1 MIEETSREDDRKN
14 VGGGMEE
21 RLRRSG
27 SFGSSGS
34 SESDY
39 GIGAGTSCCFANAFV
54 PRSPPSMMIVMIR
67 NYDLDLE
74 FASLAGWKPREVNQ

>member
-1 MIEETSREDDRKN
+1 MIEETSREDHRSN

-21 RLRRSG
+21 GLRRSG

-54 PRSPPSMMIVMIR
+54 SR
-67 NYDLDLE
+67 
-74 FASLAGWKPREVNQ
+74 